1 MDTAV
6 AAADGP
12 QPSGL
17 TAGLAADEG
26 AMLRGL
32 PDALRAVLGKGFA
45 AVQREPNGGELYAAL
60 LDSAADELELLE
72 ADGVL
77 DSDAARLSALAGELF
92 TGPRLAALIRS
103 GVAQTFEAALGH
115 PQLWLLA
122 CRALKHIPAW
132 VLETPDERSARLA
145 AENAG
150 KAGRGRPG
158 KPRAE
163 SAAESDFA
171 PSAEQPYPP
180 AAALVRA
187 WEKVPLDRALRPRR
201 CPPGEWTSP
210 EFEREQAEIAELW
223 RGHDPLLADQVNV
236 RRYGVAHYLTLC
248 RELDPQ
254 DIAVLDRDLL
264 PPDGHDLTELTRE
277 ELIARAKRLWQLTAR
292 GVWPTDRPLYGLRG
306 RLITPEAAQLRL
318 EELRFVNEKQ

>member
-6 AAADGP
+6 AVADAP
-12 QPSGL
+12 QA
-17 TAGLAADEG
+17 AGLAADDA
-26 AMLRGL
+26 AMLRSL

-60 LDSAADELELLE
+60 QAGAADELALLE

-92 TGPRLAALIRS
+92 SGPRLAALIRS

-132 VLETPDERSARLA
+132 VLETAEERSARLA
-145 AENAG
+145 AEHAG

-163 SAAESDFA
+163 PAAESGAPGDSA

-187 WEKVPLDRALRPRR
+187 WEKIPLDRALRPRR

-248 RELDPQ
+248 RTLDPQ

-264 PPDGHDLTELTRE
+264 PPAGHDLSGLTRAA
-277 ELIARAKRLWQLTAR
+277 LIPRAKRLWRLVAQGT
-292 GVWPTDRPLYGLRG
+292 WPQDRPLYGPRS
-306 RLITPEAAQLRL
+306 RLITREAAQQRL
-318 EELRFVNEKQ
+318 EELRFVDENG